1 MARRHT
7 HSPFS
12 ALSRDEKDASRE
24 AALQMAR
31 RDLRPQFLVQA
42 KDAWG
47 REAGGGGAPNDPT
60 IPDGRAGHRDES
72 GAPAGTQNG
81 EGLGTSPADGVEL
94 MARTIVN
101 RTRAAAGRGRRRV
114 RLPGA

>member
-24 AALQMAR
+24 AALTMAR
-31 RDLRPQFLVQA
+31 RDLRPQFLIQA

-47 REAGGGGAPNDPT
+47 KQAGGGGAPNDPT
-60 IPDGRAGHRDES
+60 IPTGRSGHQDES

-81 EGLGTSPADGVEL
+81 RGLGTSPADGVEL

-101 RTRAAAGRGRRRV
+101 RTRAAGSRRRV